1 GGAAPKSRRN
11 PFAIPYGREEPRVI
25 AEATRAEILSRYEQ
39 HVERF
44 DRAAEAR
51 RRLGLQLVE
60 TEPTQPARSR
70 HHVSSRER
78 DVLELVAAGL
88 TDAQIGTEL
97 SISEFTVKTHVKR
110 LLMKLGAK
118 NRAHAVAVG

>member
-1 GGAAPKSRRN
+1 M
-11 PFAIPYGREEPRVI
+11 I

-51 RRLGLQLVE
+51 RRLGLQLIE
-60 TEPTQPARSR
+60 TEPTQPLPTPSAHALSG
-70 HHVSSRER
+70 REQE
-78 DVLELVAAGL
+78 VLGLVADGL
-88 TDAQIGTEL
+88 TDAEIGRNL

-118 NRAHAVAVG
+118 NRAHAVALAVRCELLALAA

>member
-1 GGAAPKSRRN
+1 MIEAAR
-11 PFAIPYGREEPRVI
+11 
-25 AEATRAEILSRYEQ
+25 TEILSRYEQ

-60 TEPTQPARSR
+60 REQSQPARSG
-70 HHVSSRER
+70 HQVSSREQ

-88 TDAQIGTEL
+88 TDAEIGRNL

-118 NRAHAVAVG
+118 NRAHAVALGVRCELLALAA